1 MYKKLLGSAIFCKFS
16 LSSAGVSISRSNI
29 MLRKKAE
36 AIVAKYLSRLRLP
49 PGKYL
54 YQFIVATLHSERGC
68 KYPQIAGCC
77 ENVYETYYEIVD
89 NC

>member
-1 MYKKLLGSAIFCKFS
+1 LLKKYLIQNSIELLGIICNM
-16 LSSAGVSISRSNI
+16 SISRSNI

-36 AIVAKYLSRLRLP
+36 AIVAKYLSLLRLS

-54 YQFIVATLHSERGC
+54 YQFFVDTLHSERGC